1 MHEALINYYSAAF
14 IVMNINKSGTLYLNT
29 EKTTFDLLGCWNL
42 CQAKPVPW
50 WDGTMCDKPRLR
62 KGSWTQ
68 AANYRAGGAEGSTWI
83 TGEFLLS
90 DYQGRKGNFLLNFLK
105 LKLFPWS
112 TGHMLLGA
120 LKFVFIVMTN
130 NTPLTEVEIEAMEI
144 DVKNETT
151 HMLTWVMSLIT
162 WYS

>member
-1 MHEALINYYSAAF
+1 
-14 IVMNINKSGTLYLNT
+14 
-29 EKTTFDLLGCWNL
+29 
-42 CQAKPVPW
+42 
-50 WDGTMCDKPRLR
+50 
-62 KGSWTQ
+62 
-68 AANYRAGGAEGSTWI
+68 
-83 TGEFLLS
+83 
-90 DYQGRKGNFLLNFLK
+90 
-105 LKLFPWS
+105 
-112 TGHMLLGA
+112 MLLGA